1 MFSKTLILCMLF
13 GLTNGA
19 KDKVTS
25 SNKNGHVTKDEKLNA
40 IKTKYKNYRTSLMSM
55 AKIKSSS
62 NHDKIKKRLKN
73 AQKLQEWNNYDP
85 QFNTKFY
92 WNMMFWSGSNCD
104 DDGLLMQMTEVSSYC
119 YVYSI
124 VTSESQNYESAQK
137 LFNSEGT
144 LSTLVFYTSNDCSGT
159 PVQQSNTVSE
169 YSGSKD
175 ECYAYTNDDNY
186 ILSSTESTKMFYEDS
201 VAPWQGGGAVKFTD
215 YGQTTS
221 CPGTPENFMW
231 IRAGCYKMDEFNSIE
246 FKEGPYVTIHE
257 GLVCDDPIGDL
268 HDPSVSCLG
277 DDDDGNGYYY
287 GSDDTDGSDDN
298 FIDDEMFTHIDGS
311 DSTATS
317 VSWVG
322 DTGDTDCQKGMYKMN
337 GICNVCPAG
346 SYSNGMSSTCTLC
359 QPGKYAT
366 YFASECLDCPSG
378 TYAVG
383 RGSSK
388 CHVCPV
394 NTYPNDM
401 NSRCLSCPKGKM
413 ASPGSTQC
421 KSCSA

>member
-1 MFSKTLILCMLF
+1 
-13 GLTNGA
+13 
-19 KDKVTS
+19 
-25 SNKNGHVTKDEKLNA
+25 
-40 IKTKYKNYRTSLMSM
+40 
-55 AKIKSSS
+55 
-62 NHDKIKKRLKN
+62 
-73 AQKLQEWNNYDP
+73 
-85 QFNTKFY
+85 
-92 WNMMFWSGSNCD
+92 
-104 DDGLLMQMTEVSSYC
+104 
-119 YVYSI
+119 
-124 VTSESQNYESAQK
+124 VTSESQNYESVQK

-169 YSGSKD
+169 YPGSKD
-175 ECYAYTNDDNY
+175 ECYAYTNDGDDNY

-221 CPGTPENFMW
+221 CPGIPKNFMW

-257 GLVCDDPIGDL
+257 GLVCDDPFYDL
-268 HDPSVSCLG
+268 LDPSVSCLG
-277 DDDDGNGYYY
+277 DDDGNGYYY
-287 GSDDTDGSDDN
+287 GSDGTDGTDGNDDTDGSDDN

-311 DSTATS
+311 DTMTTS
-317 VSWVG
+317 VSWVGDIG

-401 NSRCLSCPKGKM
+401 HSRCLSCPEGKM